1 MFRDLIKIWKEQ
13 DFTNDVI
20 GEFSSMLAHSQEMLQ
35 YALKVIVNRR
45 KGKKSDQK
53 IYFKDQK
60 INLTEQEIRR
70 RILIHL
76 TTNPGGNL
84 PAFLSLIS
92 LAKDAERLGDYV
104 KNIFELNDIIGD
116 CTASEELFNLL
127 FVDIGN
133 EVLELFSEVRN
144 AFISSDHALAKKST
158 AKARAI
164 ADRCEKMIEDVV
176 ETDCPKRISV
186 GLALGARYF
195 KRIALHLSN
204 IASSVFLP
212 LPEMDY
218 IDDAIDHDD

>member
-13 DFTNDVI
+13 DFTNDII
-20 GEFSSMLAHSQEMLQ
+20 GEFSSMLAHSEEMLE

-60 INLTEQEIRR
+60 INLTEQDIRR

-116 CTASEELFNLL
+116 CKASEELFNLL

-144 AFISSDHALAKKST
+144 AFIASDDTLAKQAT
-158 AKARAI
+158 VKARAI

-176 ETDCPKRISV
+176 ESDCPKRISV

-195 KRIALHLSN
+195 KRISLHLSN

-212 LPEMDY
+212 LPEMNYLDEK
-218 IDDAIDHDD
+218 IEHDD